1 MSAPESF
8 HVVLF
13 DSTSAALLAEKI
25 LNLQGIPF
33 KIIPVPRH
41 ISSDCGV
48 CIRVLSSDL
57 EKTADALTDKV
68 DIRDICPVAPPL

>member
-1 MSAPESF
+1 MNTSNSF

-13 DSTSAALLAEKI
+13 DSTSATLLAEKI
-25 LNLQGIPF
+25 LKVQGIPF

-48 CIRVLSSDL
+48 CIRVLSS
-57 EKTADALTDKV
+57 ETERIADALAGKV
-68 DIRDICPVAPPL
+68 DIRDICPLAPRL